1 MLLFMLS
8 TKLLEICYKR
18 EYHRKEQEKN
28 CKCPKILHKTFRK
41 GLMLQLSILIP
52 NLESD
57 RFSPMQYA

>member
-41 GLMLQLSILIP
+41 GLML
-52 NLESD
+52 
-57 RFSPMQYA
+57 